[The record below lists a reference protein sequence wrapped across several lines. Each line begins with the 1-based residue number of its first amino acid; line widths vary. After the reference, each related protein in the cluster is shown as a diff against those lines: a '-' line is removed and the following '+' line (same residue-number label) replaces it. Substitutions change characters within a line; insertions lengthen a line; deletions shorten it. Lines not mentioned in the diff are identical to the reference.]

1 MLLWPELISCFISK
15 WDIKRHF
22 LKFFT
27 QVLWNKTTIFTRP
40 GIAAEK
46 LDTAFLISGFL
57 LTTGFQSWITKKAC
71 TKVFQSS
78 FWQNTN
84 PLKIKSCH
92 IWFCLR
98 DFIQWIPNSSNKD
111 ITFHKPIKQAS
122 LKAWAMESCHWLMCK
137 TDSFHNR
144 LYVLLSF
151 ASVLF
156 SFGYALFLF
165 GYVIFSFGYVLFTFK
180 LCALSFGYVFYSFRC
195 VTVLFG
201 YELFSFGYVLF
212 SFRYVLFPLF
222 ALFMR
227 SFHALFLCALFMHSL
242 YSLILCAPF
251 MRSFHVLFLCAVL
264 MCSFHAL
271 FVFALFMCCFNAL
284 FLCAF
289 CIRSFYAVFVC
300 ALSIPSLN
308 ALFLWRLSRCMR
320 IEELKVSQ

>member
-15 WDIKRHF
+15 WDIKRRF

-40 GIAAEK
+40 GIAVEK

-78 FWQNTN
+78 FWQTRN

-98 DFIQWIPNSSNKD
+98 DFIQCIPNSSNKD

-144 LYVLLSF
+144 LYALLSF
-151 ASVLF
+151 VSVLF
-156 SFGYALFLF
+156 SFGYALFLL
-165 GYVIFSFGYVLFTFK
+165 GYAIF
-180 LCALSFGYVFYSFRC
+180 
-195 VTVLFG
+195 
-201 YELFSFGYVLF
+201 
-212 SFRYVLFPLF
+212 
-222 ALFMR
+222 
-227 SFHALFLCALFMHSL
+227 
-242 YSLILCAPF
+242 
-251 MRSFHVLFLCAVL
+251 
-264 MCSFHAL
+264 
-271 FVFALFMCCFNAL
+271 
-284 FLCAF
+284 
-289 CIRSFYAVFVC
+289 
-300 ALSIPSLN
+300 
-308 ALFLWRLSRCMR
+308 
-320 IEELKVSQ
+320 

>member
-15 WDIKRHF
+15 WDIKRRF

-40 GIAAEK
+40 GIAVEK

-78 FWQNTN
+78 FWQTRN

-98 DFIQWIPNSSNKD
+98 DFIQCIPNSSNKD

-144 LYVLLSF
+144 LYALLSF
-151 ASVLF
+151 VSVLF
-156 SFGYALFLF
+156 SFGYALFLL
-165 GYVIFSFGYVLFTFK
+165 GYAIFSFGYALFTFK
-180 LCALSFGYVFYSFRC
+180 LCALSFGYVFCLFRS
-195 VTVLFG
+195 VIVLFG
-201 YELFSFGYVLF
+201 YELFSFG
-212 SFRYVLFPLF
+212 YVLFPLF

-227 SFHALFLCALFMHSL
+227 SFHALFLCAL
-242 YSLILCAPF
+242 
-251 MRSFHVLFLCAVL
+251 L
-264 MCSFHAL
+264 MCSFYAL
-271 FVFALFMCCFNAL
+271 FVFALFMRSFYALFSCALFMRSFYVHFLCVLFMRSLYLL
-284 FLCAF
+284 FLCAALM
-289 CIRSFYAVFVC
+289 RSFYVLFVF
-300 ALSIPSLN
+300 
-308 ALFLWRLSRCMR
+308 ALFMQSLYVLLVYALWMCSFYGVFHIVWEM
-320 IEELKVSQ
+320 KN